1 MSAYITFIR
10 EKTLDKTELEI
21 YWQLVKVTME
31 GHPIKILA
39 AYGEHFILEGPEVE
53 GVVIVEFPTIED
65 AKKWYYSEAYQ
76 NAAQHRHKGSVYTG
90 VIVEGI

>member
-10 EKTLDKTELEI
+10 EKTLDTAELEV
-21 YWQLVKVTME
+21 YFQLVNASME
-31 GHPIKILA
+31 GHDVKILA
-39 AYGEHFILEGPEVE
+39 AYGEQVILEGPAVE

-76 NAAQHRHKGSVYTG
+76 NAAQHRHKGSIYTG
-90 VIVEGI
+90 VIVQGI

>member
-10 EKTLDKTELEI
+10 EKTLDLKELEI
-21 YWQLVKVTME
+21 YWQLVKATME

-39 AYGEHFILEGPEVE
+39 AYGEQVILEGPAVE

-65 AKKWYYSEAYQ
+65 AKKWYSSKAYQ
-76 NAAQHRHKGSVYTG
+76 RAAQHRHKGSIYSG
-90 VIVEGI
+90 VIVQGV

>member
-10 EKTLDKTELEI
+10 EKTLDLKELEI
-21 YWQLVKVTME
+21 YWKLVKATME

-39 AYGEHFILEGPEVE
+39 AYGEQFILEGPEVE

-65 AKKWYYSEAYQ
+65 AKKWYNSEAYQ
-76 NAAQHRHKGSVYTG
+76 HAAQHRHKGSIYSG
-90 VIVEGI
+90 VIVQGV